1 MYYKKNRSILQSIK
15 NNKNNKAYFA
25 LVVVMLAA
33 ICTIAACIILK
44 NQYVK
49 GGSQGN
55 NLADSGSPSDIN
67 NESTVALP
75 DTTTTA
81 EATEDRE
88 TIPLSLEYTVCIMV
102 DESLIAVYRKDEEG
116 NIFDISF
123 VTRCI
128 TGDDVKSYVE
138 DKRTICLSDLY
149 VVPSK
154 ALWKNMTYNEETYF
168 VQFYSMM
175 NGVEFHSALY
185 TENGNNNSVI
195 ANSYNAIDNKS
206 IDFIAPDGVT
216 LTVVTAKW
224 IYENV
229 PGTADIYI
237 CQSYADS
244 PLVTADSNS
253 DNYTEDDLDSLLA
266 ASPDGAYM
274 VSGKLLSIPSG
285 FHAEPTDDAINVYC
299 PYVIGSI
306 NNVDNKTVEFGQIAY
321 SFIEENST
329 LPGIIFNDVVLL
341 TEDGADVS
349 DYLICRADVSQYV
362 TNQIAAMNVNGFL
375 LPGDYIVRF
384 LASDRYGNTLEDSC
398 WLNIVDTTA
407 PVIELSREIT
417 EINRAQIENP
427 EYIINM
433 VTVTELCKLNPAG
446 LEYTLEEDGD
456 NVIIHYTASD
466 MYGNTGELNVELKR
480 VD

>member
-33 ICTIAACIILK
+33 ICTIAASIILK
-44 NQYVK
+44 NQYGK

-55 NLADSGSPSDIN
+55 NPSDSDLPSDIS
-67 NESTVALP
+67 NESTAVLP
-75 DTTTTA
+75 DNSPT
-81 EATEDRE
+81 TEDRE
-88 TIPLSLEYTVCIMV
+88 IIPSSLDYTICIMV
-102 DESLIAVYRKDEEG
+102 DEGLIAVYRQDGEG

-123 VTRCI
+123 VARCT
-128 TGDDVKSYVE
+128 TGYDVKNYLKG
-138 DKRTICLSDLY
+138 KRTICLSDLY

-154 ALWKNMTYNEETYF
+154 SLWKNMTYNDETYY

-185 TENGNNNSVI
+185 TENGNNNSVV
-195 ANSYNAIDNKS
+195 ADSYNAIDNTN
-206 IDFIAPDGVT
+206 IDFISPVGVT
-216 LTVVTAKW
+216 LTVTTARW

-229 PGTADIYI
+229 PGTSDIYI

-244 PLVTADSNS
+244 PLASVDSVS
-253 DNYTEDDLDSLLA
+253 DNFSEGDFDSLLA
-266 ASPDGAYM
+266 TSPDGAYM
-274 VSGKLLSIPSG
+274 ISGKLLSIPSG
-285 FHAEPTDDAINVYC
+285 FHAEPTDDAVNVYC

-306 NNVDNKTVEFGQIAY
+306 NNVANKTIEFGQIAY

-362 TNQIAAMNVNGFL
+362 TNQILAMNVNGFL

-384 LASDRYGNTLEDSC
+384 LAADIYGNSLEENC

-407 PVIELSREIT
+407 PKIELSREIT
-417 EINRAQIENP
+417 EINRAQMENP
-427 EYIINM
+427 EYILNM

-446 LEYTLEEDGD
+446 LEYTLEEDGET
-456 NVIIHYTASD
+456 VKIHFTASD
-466 MYGNTGELNVELKR
+466 MYGNTGELNIELKR